1 MHAFT
6 VCVYT
11 CKNGFCKL
19 WPVSILFR
27 CAVADALGSG
37 LSAGEIAAIAIGT
50 VLLLAVLVAVIATV
64 VIVMSW

>member
-11 CKNGFCKL
+11 CKNGFCKS

-50 VLLLAVLVAVIATV
+50 VAVLVAVIATV